1 MEEVGWSVSERR
13 ARQDLTG
20 KREAHNL
27 CTPAIGA
34 LEEVQIRGA
43 ALDRFLEL
51 KSVLNLRDGLSVIF
65 SGLIV

>member
-1 MEEVGWSVSERR
+1 M
-13 ARQDLTG
+13 TG